1 MQAAE
6 SSMEASPFANKLQA
20 FKQKKREI
28 QCALNLVQK
37 IQPYVDSN
45 GDQNSFVQSLMNEVK
60 ELSASPFGST
70 LVTTIGI
77 VCMTAYLCLTSLLI
91 ASLFVRQMLR

>member
-1 MQAAE
+1 MQAV
-6 SSMEASPFANKLQA
+6 EASEETSPFASKLQA

-45 GDQNSFVQSLMNEVK
+45 GDQNAFVASLMNEVK

-77 VCMTAYLCLTSLLI
+77 GYTHH
-91 ASLFVRQMLR
+91 